1 LHIKEEQF
9 KKIITENN
17 LVSEAKLIDYQ
28 KEAEESKVELQTLL
42 INKKVISE
50 KDLLKLYGAD
60 IGISYI
66 DLSEVQVPRETLK
79 KLPEKI
85 AKKYNAVLFEIDEN
99 GKYSLAMSDPS
110 DMQAT
115 RFIEKQ
121 FGKKVIVFITTQA
134 EINAVLDQYRE
145 EGFSEAITKAIQ
157 ENKEIS
163 IEEEELEESATV
175 DSVREIVQDA
185 PIAKAVNIIL
195 EYAIK
200 SRASDIHIEPR
211 ETFIQIRYRIDGV
224 LSDTMTLP
232 KQILSSIVT
241 RVKIL
246 ANLRIDEHRVP
257 QDGRIKINLAG
268 KTISIRVSTLP
279 VMDGEKVVMR
289 LLDESVKAA
298 SLEGLGFRGLA
309 LETIKKNLHRAHGMT
324 LVTGPTGS
332 GKSTTLYSLL
342 TLLND
347 IGVNISTVE
356 DPVEYR
362 IPGVNQ
368 TQVNTATGMTFASG
382 LRALL
387 RQDPD
392 IIMVGEI
399 RDKETA
405 EMAIHAALTGHV
417 VLSTLHTNSAA
428 GALPRLEDMG
438 AEPFLIASTV
448 NTVIGQRLVRKIC
461 PDCREKY
468 SLDGKALEKIIC
480 DFGLKEE
487 YLTVESSDKEKKKLS
502 DLGLTPDD
510 IKKLSDLVGKQPIT
524 QILGNAPELFDK
536 VSGKS
541 GNEIRREVFTETDP
555 RTCRMKIGKTS
566 RFSLELYKAVGCNK
580 CEQTGYRG
588 RMGIYESIEI
598 TDEMGSMIVRKSS
611 EDELIAEAKKSGFI
625 NMYQDGFIK
634 ALIGTTTIEEII
646 RVTQE

>member
-1 LHIKEEQF
+1 MHINEEQL
-9 KKIITENN
+9 KKILVENN
-17 LVSEAKLIDYQ
+17 LVSEAKLSDYQ
-28 KEAEESKVELQTLL
+28 KEAKESKIEIQKLL

-50 KDLLKLYGAD
+50 KDLIKLYGAD
-60 IGISYI
+60 IGIPYV

-85 AKKYNAVLFEIDEN
+85 AKKYNAALFEIDDED
-99 GKYSLAMSDPS
+99 KYSLAMSDPS
-110 DMQAT
+110 DMQAI

-121 FGKKVIVFITTQA
+121 FGKKVNVFISTQTD
-134 EINAVLDQYRE
+134 INAILDQYQE

-163 IEEEELEESATV
+163 IEEEELEETATV

-232 KQILSSIVT
+232 KQIISSIVT

-289 LLDESVKAA
+289 LLDESTKAA
-298 SLEGLGFRGLA
+298 SLEELGFRGLS

-448 NTVIGQRLVRKIC
+448 NTVVGQRLVRKIC
-461 PDCREKY
+461 PDCREQY
-468 SLDGKALEKIIC
+468 SLDGKGLERVVC

-487 YLTVESSDKEKKKLS
+487 LLTVESVDREKKKLS
-502 DLGLTPDD
+502 ELGLTAEDME
-510 IKKLSDLVGKQPIT
+510 KVSSLVGKQSIT
-524 QILGNAPELFDK
+524 QILGANPDFFDR
-536 VSGKS
+536 VASKS
-541 GNEIRREVFTETDP
+541 GNEIRHEIFTDTDP
-555 RTCRMKIGKTS
+555 KSCRMKISGTS
-566 RFSLELYKAVGCNK
+566 KLSLSLYKAVGCKK
-580 CEQTGYRG
+580 CEQTGYKG
-588 RMGIYESIEI
+588 RLGIYESIEI

-611 EDELIAEAKKSGFI
+611 EDDLIAEAKKSGFI

-634 ALIGTTTIEEII
+634 ALGGVTTIEEII

>member
-1 LHIKEEQF
+1 MHINSEQL
-9 KKIITENN
+9 KKILLENN
-17 LVSEAKLIDYQ
+17 LVKEAKLQDYQ
-28 KEAEESKVELQTLL
+28 KEARESKVNLQTLL
-42 INKKVISE
+42 INKKLISE
-50 KDLLKLYGAD
+50 KDLIKLYGAD
-60 IGISYI
+60 IGVSYM
-66 DLSEVQVPRETLK
+66 DLSEVQVSPSTLK

-85 AKKYNAVLFEIDEN
+85 AKKYNAILFEINEKDE
-99 GKYSLAMSDPS
+99 YSLAMSDPS
-110 DMQAT
+110 DMQAV

-121 FGKKVIVFITTQA
+121 FGKKVKVFISSQA
-134 EINAVLDQYRE
+134 EIDTLLDQYRD
-145 EGFSEAITKAIQ
+145 EGFSEAITKAIE

-163 IEEEELEESATV
+163 IETEELEESATL
-175 DSVREIVQDA
+175 DSVKEIVQDA

-246 ANLRIDEHRVP
+246 SNLRIDEHRVP

-289 LLDESVKAA
+289 LLDESAKAA
-298 SLEGLGFRGLA
+298 SLEELGFRGLA
-309 LETIKKNLHRAHGMT
+309 LQTIKKNLHRAHGMT

-448 NTVIGQRLVRKIC
+448 NTVIGQRLVRKLC
-461 PDCREKY
+461 PDCREQY
-468 SLDGKALEKIIC
+468 SLDGKGLERVIC
-480 DFGLKEE
+480 DFGLREE
-487 YLTVESSDKEKKKLS
+487 LLVIESAEKEKKKLA
-502 DLGLTPDD
+502 DIGLTIED
-510 IKKLSDLVGKQPIT
+510 IKKISDVLGKKSALEALSNLPD
-524 QILGNAPELFDK
+524 LFDV
-536 VSGKS
+536 VSPKTGK
-541 GNEIRREVFTETDP
+541 EARQEVFQDTDA
-555 RTCRMKIGKTS
+555 RTCRRNIGKTD
-566 RFSLELYKAVGCNK
+566 RFSLNLYKAVGCNK
-580 CEQTGYRG
+580 CEQTGYKG
-588 RMGIYESIEI
+588 RLGIYESIEV
-598 TDEMGSMIVRKSS
+598 TDEMGSMIVRKAS
-611 EDELIAEAKKSGFI
+611 EDELIEEAKKSGFI

-634 ALIGTTTIEEII
+634 ALMGITTLEEII